1 MLPHMNLLIKPASGR
16 CNLQC
21 GYCFYYD
28 EMKKRETPAYSMM
41 QADVLRIITQKA
53 LEAAGQSCS
62 FGFQGGEPTLAGLD
76 FYKQAIDYQRQF
88 NVNNVPIY
96 NAIQTNGTL
105 IDDEWASFFADNRF
119 LVGLS
124 LDGYESLHDLYRK
137 DSAGNGTFK
146 RVMHAVELFKKHN
159 VDFNVLTVVTAQTA
173 KNTKEMYAFFM
184 RQGLANQQ
192 YIPCLDPFEEARGNS
207 RYSLTPELYARF
219 LKNLFDLWYEDRL
232 AGNYVYIRY
241 FENLAG
247 MMLGHPPESCA
258 MAGKCSV
265 QYAIEA
271 CGDVFPCDF
280 YMMDAYKLGNIMS
293 DSFQSMDQNRTSLG
307 FIEEAPGRY
316 GQCRTCEW
324 FYFCRNG
331 CKREREFLDTTSDR
345 RINYFCAAYK
355 EFFPY
360 ALPRLKKCL
369 TSIRDVH

>member
-21 GYCFYYD
+21 GYCFYCD

-124 LDGYESLHDLYRK
+124 LDGYESLHDLYRE

-207 RYSLTPELYARF
+207 RYSLTPELYTRF

-280 YMMDAYKLGNIMS
+280 YMMDAYKIGNIMS

>member
-1 MLPHMNLLIKPASGR
+1 
-16 CNLQC
+16 
-21 GYCFYYD
+21 
-28 EMKKRETPAYSMM
+28 
-41 QADVLRIITQKA
+41 
-53 LEAAGQSCS
+53 
-62 FGFQGGEPTLAGLD
+62 
-76 FYKQAIDYQRQF
+76 
-88 NVNNVPIY
+88 
-96 NAIQTNGTL
+96 
-105 IDDEWASFFADNRF
+105 
-119 LVGLS
+119 
-124 LDGYESLHDLYRK
+124 
-137 DSAGNGTFK
+137 
-146 RVMHAVELFKKHN
+146 MHAVELFKKHN

-207 RYSLTPELYARF
+207 RYSLTPELYTRF

-280 YMMDAYKLGNIMS
+280 YMMDAYKIGNIMS